1 MKEIKQKPAGGKPKT
16 ADAARVPKAVVKAA
30 WLQAREA
37 ARAGEKQVVGGKDGA
52 YSGAADTG
60 EKGADK
66 LVSTGERVTELA
78 YRGGRKLAE
87 RSAGQRRERAKAAQT
102 GGEAAQRHGAGETI
116 AHTSTIEASRPP
128 QTREAGRV
136 SDENRPAGARPQQ
149 RESRAVG
156 RAKPIKP
163 GREMKQGAPGPKT
176 TEQAGKARQAVQ
188 AAARNGQAKARFT
201 QRAQQTA
208 KRAVDTTKRATDAAR
223 AGMRALVEA
232 LHSLLIALAAGGS
245 VAVLIVVLICLIA
258 FVAGSAYGIF
268 FAAEAPGED
277 AFTVQ
282 QAVEQLGGEYRD
294 YLQQIESTM
303 PHDRQEI
310 KANDDVY
317 YIRWQDVLAVFSSY
331 VSGAEDG
338 APVAYLDESRLQQ
351 LRQTMWD
358 MNEVAYST
366 YTETV
371 EIEADEPAGDENTD
385 SGDSSKNPGED
396 TESGNGTESAAAKT
410 VTQTVLLIELTHK
423 TPDEMAQGLIV
434 MKIVVCDDDALV
446 YEQMKN
452 IIASYSIVK
461 NENLE
466 LTFYQTVEEL
476 LHAKHKYDILFLDI
490 RFNNC
495 DIGIDVAKKLR
506 KAGNTSLIILL
517 TSLHSKAIEGYEI
530 GAYRYIVKPIIKEK
544 MYAVLDEAIS
554 SIHSNYRVILVKDMY
569 NTVVV
574 KIQQILYIYSNA
586 RKRCL
591 VTLDGE
597 IETWEQLKSIYA
609 KLPQEQFAYA
619 QKGFVVNY
627 KMIKKLNKT
636 GVELVNGENV
646 PISRGMKNEF
656 FANYFEFLGK

>member
-358 MNEVAYST
+358 MHRPTAIRGT
-366 YTETV
+366 TV
-371 EIEADEPAGDENTD
+371 
-385 SGDSSKNPGED
+385 
-396 TESGNGTESAAAKT
+396 
-410 VTQTVLLIELTHK
+410 
-423 TPDEMAQGLIV
+423 
-434 MKIVVCDDDALV
+434 
-446 YEQMKN
+446 
-452 IIASYSIVK
+452 
-461 NENLE
+461 
-466 LTFYQTVEEL
+466 
-476 LHAKHKYDILFLDI
+476 
-490 RFNNC
+490 
-495 DIGIDVAKKLR
+495 
-506 KAGNTSLIILL
+506 
-517 TSLHSKAIEGYEI
+517 
-530 GAYRYIVKPIIKEK
+530 
-544 MYAVLDEAIS
+544 
-554 SIHSNYRVILVKDMY
+554 RV
-569 NTVVV
+569 
-574 KIQQILYIYSNA
+574 
-586 RKRCL
+586 
-591 VTLDGE
+591 
-597 IETWEQLKSIYA
+597 
-609 KLPQEQFAYA
+609 F
-619 QKGFVVNY
+619 
-627 KMIKKLNKT
+627 
-636 GVELVNGENV
+636 
-646 PISRGMKNEF
+646 
-656 FANYFEFLGK
+656 

>member
-176 TEQAGKARQAVQ
+176 TEQ
-188 AAARNGQAKARFT
+188 
-201 QRAQQTA
+201 
-208 KRAVDTTKRATDAAR
+208 

-423 TPDEMAQGLIV
+423 TPDEMAQDYAYTARQQEYL
-434 MKIVVCDDDALV
+434 DLLRAPE
-446 YEQMKN
+446 YETLW
-452 IIASYSIVK
+452 A
-461 NENLE
+461 
-466 LTFYQTVEEL
+466 EL
-476 LHAKHKYDILFLDI
+476 LGGFLS
-490 RFNNC
+490 
-495 DIGIDVAKKLR
+495 G
-506 KAGNTSLIILL
+506 G
-517 TSLHSKAIEGYEI
+517 
-530 GAYRYIVKPIIKEK
+530 
-544 MYAVLDEAIS
+544 
-554 SIHSNYRVILVKDMY
+554 
-569 NTVVV
+569 
-574 KIQQILYIYSNA
+574 
-586 RKRCL
+586 
-591 VTLDGE
+591 GE
-597 IETWEQLKSIYA
+597 ILAPAGAWQSTGPLQWPLPITGSITSPFGYRTDPITGEVSYHSGTDIAAPAGTPILAAADGTVIVANGVDSWGGSYGYYVKLDHGGGLQTLYA
-609 KLPQEQFAYA
+609 HCQTICVTAGQQVQAGQVIGYV
-619 QKGFVVNY
+619 GH
-627 KMIKKLNKT
+627 T
-636 GVELVNGENV
+636 GRATGDHLHFEIVENGQRQGR
-646 PISRGMKNEF
+646 PS
-656 FANYFEFLGK
+656 

>member
-423 TPDEMAQGLIV
+423 TPDEMAQDYAYTARQQEYL
-434 MKIVVCDDDALV
+434 DLLRAPE
-446 YEQMKN
+446 YETLW
-452 IIASYSIVK
+452 A
-461 NENLE
+461 
-466 LTFYQTVEEL
+466 EL
-476 LHAKHKYDILFLDI
+476 LGGFLSGGGEYSGPCRCLAKH
-490 RFNNC
+490 RPAA
-495 DIGIDVAKKLR
+495 VAAADYGQHYL
-506 KAGNTSLIILL
+506 
-517 TSLHSKAIEGYEI
+517 
-530 GAYRYIVKPIIKEK
+530 
-544 MYAVLDEAIS
+544 AVRLPHRS
-554 SIHSNYRVILVKDMY
+554 HHRRG
-569 NTVVV
+569 
-574 KIQQILYIYSNA
+574 Q
-586 RKRCL
+586 
-591 VTLDGE
+591 
-597 IETWEQLKSIYA
+597 
-609 KLPQEQFAYA
+609 LPQRHRHCCPRRHAHPGRRRWYRH
-619 QKGFVVNY
+619 
-627 KMIKKLNKT
+627 
-636 GVELVNGENV
+636 
-646 PISRGMKNEF
+646 SRQRRGQLGRQLWLLRQARPRRRP
-656 FANYFEFLGK
+656 ANPLRPLPNHLRHRRPAGAGRAGHWLRRAHRAGHRGSLAF

>member
-116 AHTSTIEASRPP
+116 AHTSPIEASRPP

-245 VAVLIVVLICLIA
+245 DLPDRLCRRIGL
-258 FVAGSAYGIF
+258 
-268 FAAEAPGED
+268 
-277 AFTVQ
+277 
-282 QAVEQLGGEYRD
+282 R
-294 YLQQIESTM
+294 YLLC
-303 PHDRQEI
+303 R
-310 KANDDVY
+310 
-317 YIRWQDVLAVFSSY
+317 
-331 VSGAEDG
+331 
-338 APVAYLDESRLQQ
+338 
-351 LRQTMWD
+351 
-358 MNEVAYST
+358 
-366 YTETV
+366 
-371 EIEADEPAGDENTD
+371 
-385 SGDSSKNPGED
+385 
-396 TESGNGTESAAAKT
+396 
-410 VTQTVLLIELTHK
+410 
-423 TPDEMAQGLIV
+423 
-434 MKIVVCDDDALV
+434 
-446 YEQMKN
+446 
-452 IIASYSIVK
+452 
-461 NENLE
+461 
-466 LTFYQTVEEL
+466 
-476 LHAKHKYDILFLDI
+476 
-490 RFNNC
+490 
-495 DIGIDVAKKLR
+495 
-506 KAGNTSLIILL
+506 
-517 TSLHSKAIEGYEI
+517 
-530 GAYRYIVKPIIKEK
+530 
-544 MYAVLDEAIS
+544 
-554 SIHSNYRVILVKDMY
+554 
-569 NTVVV
+569 
-574 KIQQILYIYSNA
+574 
-586 RKRCL
+586 
-591 VTLDGE
+591 
-597 IETWEQLKSIYA
+597 
-609 KLPQEQFAYA
+609 
-619 QKGFVVNY
+619 
-627 KMIKKLNKT
+627 
-636 GVELVNGENV
+636 
-646 PISRGMKNEF
+646 
-656 FANYFEFLGK
+656 

>member
-358 MNEVAYST
+358 MNEVACRST
-366 YTETV
+366 
-371 EIEADEPAGDENTD
+371 
-385 SGDSSKNPGED
+385 K
-396 TESGNGTESAAAKT
+396 
-410 VTQTVLLIELTHK
+410 
-423 TPDEMAQGLIV
+423 
-434 MKIVVCDDDALV
+434 
-446 YEQMKN
+446 
-452 IIASYSIVK
+452 
-461 NENLE
+461 
-466 LTFYQTVEEL
+466 
-476 LHAKHKYDILFLDI
+476 
-490 RFNNC
+490 
-495 DIGIDVAKKLR
+495 
-506 KAGNTSLIILL
+506 
-517 TSLHSKAIEGYEI
+517 
-530 GAYRYIVKPIIKEK
+530 KEK
-544 MYAVLDEAIS
+544 HHGRNGGSPQGGFRHALRQCDSRRRCRS
-554 SIHSNYRVILVKDMY
+554 SDG
-569 NTVVV
+569 
-574 KIQQILYIYSNA
+574 
-586 RKRCL
+586 KRCC
-591 VTLDGE
+591 
-597 IETWEQLKSIYA
+597 W
-609 KLPQEQFAYA
+609 P
-619 QKGFVVNY
+619 
-627 KMIKKLNKT
+627 
-636 GVELVNGENV
+636 
-646 PISRGMKNEF
+646 
-656 FANYFEFLGK
+656 

>member
-366 YTETV
+366 YFV
-371 EIEADEPAGDENTD
+371 ESKALQLILNQTNELCIKYGIEFCADIRYGNFLFMTFPDVFSLFENALC
-385 SGDSSKNPGED
+385 NAVNACLQLGEEEKKRIELRVFRQHEQIVVLLAN
-396 TESGNGTESAAAKT
+396 TYNKANTRSNTYALHPHHEHGYGIQNIKRVIRKYNGT
-410 VTQTVLLIELTHK
+410 
-423 TPDEMAQGLIV
+423 
-434 MKIVVCDDDALV
+434 
-446 YEQMKN
+446 Y
-452 IIASYSIVK
+452 
-461 NENLE
+461 
-466 LTFYQTVEEL
+466 
-476 LHAKHKYDILFLDI
+476 
-490 RFNNC
+490 
-495 DIGIDVAKKLR
+495 
-506 KAGNTSLIILL
+506 
-517 TSLHSKAIEGYEI
+517 
-530 GAYRYIVKPIIKEK
+530 
-544 MYAVLDEAIS
+544 
-554 SIHSNYRVILVKDMY
+554 LVKKEDVYKLMISFPLDVG
-569 NTVVV
+569 NV
-574 KIQQILYIYSNA
+574 KI
-586 RKRCL
+586 
-591 VTLDGE
+591 
-597 IETWEQLKSIYA
+597 
-609 KLPQEQFAYA
+609 
-619 QKGFVVNY
+619 
-627 KMIKKLNKT
+627 
-636 GVELVNGENV
+636 
-646 PISRGMKNEF
+646 
-656 FANYFEFLGK
+656 

>member
-66 LVSTGERVTELA
+66 LVSTGERGTELA

-423 TPDEMAQGLIV
+423 TPDEMAQDYAYTARQQEYL
-434 MKIVVCDDDALV
+434 DLLRAPE
-446 YEQMKN
+446 YETLW
-452 IIASYSIVK
+452 A
-461 NENLE
+461 
-466 LTFYQTVEEL
+466 EL
-476 LHAKHKYDILFLDI
+476 LGGFLSGGGEILAPAGAWQSTGPLQWPLPITGSITSPFGYRTDPITGEVSYHSGTDI
-490 RFNNC
+490 
-495 DIGIDVAKKLR
+495 AAP
-506 KAGNTSLIILL
+506 AGTPM
-517 TSLHSKAIEGYEI
+517 H
-530 GAYRYIVKPIIKEK
+530 
-544 MYAVLDEAIS
+544 
-554 SIHSNYRVILVKDMY
+554 NYRK
-569 NTVVV
+569 
-574 KIQQILYIYSNA
+574 
-586 RKRCL
+586 
-591 VTLDGE
+591 
-597 IETWEQLKSIYA
+597 
-609 KLPQEQFAYA
+609 
-619 QKGFVVNY
+619 
-627 KMIKKLNKT
+627 
-636 GVELVNGENV
+636 
-646 PISRGMKNEF
+646 
-656 FANYFEFLGK
+656 

>member
-294 YLQQIESTM
+294 YLQQIESTIPPCCRSM
-303 PHDRQEI
+303 TGCGAR
-310 KANDDVY
+310 K
-317 YIRWQDVLAVFSSY
+317 SSGGRKPSCKFPDLKTRPDECKSS
-331 VSGAEDG
+331 SGLFCCSSSG
-338 APVAYLDESRLQQ
+338 QKRGK
-351 LRQTMWD
+351 TMIVV
-358 MNEVAYST
+358 ECL
-366 YTETV
+366 YTSN
-371 EIEADEPAGDENTD
+371 EIEEETI
-385 SGDSSKNPGED
+385 
-396 TESGNGTESAAAKT
+396 
-410 VTQTVLLIELTHK
+410 LR
-423 TPDEMAQGLIV
+423 
-434 MKIVVCDDDALV
+434 
-446 YEQMKN
+446 EQ
-452 IIASYSIVK
+452 
-461 NENLE
+461 
-466 LTFYQTVEEL
+466 Q
-476 LHAKHKYDILFLDI
+476 
-490 RFNNC
+490 
-495 DIGIDVAKKLR
+495 
-506 KAGNTSLIILL
+506 
-517 TSLHSKAIEGYEI
+517 
-530 GAYRYIVKPIIKEK
+530 
-544 MYAVLDEAIS
+544 
-554 SIHSNYRVILVKDMY
+554 
-569 NTVVV
+569 
-574 KIQQILYIYSNA
+574 
-586 RKRCL
+586 KRCL
-591 VTLDGE
+591 AAAASYGWAVRREVFEPLQLSARGMDDRTGIQTILDDVCNRRFDLLMIASMDRLSYDKEEVKAFLAEMDLNGISIFNVGSNTVTLASGWDLMAFIRQMISPENGGD
-597 IETWEQLKSIYA
+597 
-609 KLPQEQFAYA
+609 A
-619 QKGFVVNY
+619 Q
-627 KMIKKLNKT
+627 
-636 GVELVNGENV
+636 
-646 PISRGMKNEF
+646 
-656 FANYFEFLGK
+656 

>member
-317 YIRWQDVLAVFSSY
+317 YIRWQDVLAAFSSY

-423 TPDEMAQGLIV
+423 TPDEMAQDYAYTARQQEYLDLLRAPEYETLWAELLGGFLSGGGEILAPAGAWQSTGPLQWPLPITGSICCSSSGQKRGKT
-434 MKIVVCDDDALV
+434 MIVVECL
-446 YEQMKN
+446 YTSNEIEEETILREQ
-452 IIASYSIVK
+452 
-461 NENLE
+461 
-466 LTFYQTVEEL
+466 Q
-476 LHAKHKYDILFLDI
+476 
-490 RFNNC
+490 
-495 DIGIDVAKKLR
+495 
-506 KAGNTSLIILL
+506 
-517 TSLHSKAIEGYEI
+517 
-530 GAYRYIVKPIIKEK
+530 
-544 MYAVLDEAIS
+544 
-554 SIHSNYRVILVKDMY
+554 
-569 NTVVV
+569 
-574 KIQQILYIYSNA
+574 
-586 RKRCL
+586 KRCL
-591 VTLDGE
+591 AAAASYGWAVRREVFEPLQLSARGMDDRTGIQTILDDVCNRRFDLLMIASMDRLSYDKEEVKAFLAEMDLNGISIFNVGSNTVTLASGWDLMAFIRQMISPENGGD
-597 IETWEQLKSIYA
+597 
-609 KLPQEQFAYA
+609 A
-619 QKGFVVNY
+619 Q
-627 KMIKKLNKT
+627 
-636 GVELVNGENV
+636 
-646 PISRGMKNEF
+646 
-656 FANYFEFLGK
+656 